1 MSAID
6 IDLLVGRLSEDSAA
20 GEDLEY
26 DQAFY
31 GLEEAAKG
39 TPDKVIRVKD
49 PENPDQ
55 EIDRVIPGEEPD
67 ANAVLE
73 LAKSLF
79 GRTRDLRVAVHLTS
93 ALTRLN
99 GLPGLAEGLA
109 VVAGMLENLWDD
121 VHPQLPAD
129 DDYDPFFRINVLNA
143 FSDVERFI
151 KVVRGCNFV
160 ESRAVGR
167 FTLRDIEVE
176 KGEFAP
182 LEGQSTPSLELFRAA
197 LRESEPE
204 AKSARQSAV
213 ADALQSLSR
222 IGQAFSAHNAS
233 GPELGTLQR
242 LLTRAQEALGLADE
256 PDGGAGDDVASG
268 TTGEGGESGT
278 VHSGGAGGGA
288 GGRLA
293 NRADAKRQLE
303 AVAEFLERTEPAN
316 PAPIFI
322 RRAIALLDMS
332 FLEII
337 RNMTPEALAAVRNL
351 GGLPNDGE

>member
-1 MSAID
+1 MGAID
-6 IDLLVGRLSEDSAA
+6 TDFFVGRLSEDSAA
-20 GEDLEY
+20 GADLEY

-31 GLEEAAKG
+31 ELEEAAKG

-49 PENPDQ
+49 PENPNQ
-55 EIDRVIPGEEPD
+55 EMDRVIPGEVPD
-67 ANAVLE
+67 AKAVLD

-79 GRTRDLRVAVHLTS
+79 GRTRDLRIAVHMTS

-99 GLPGLAEGLA
+99 GLPGLAEGLS

-121 VHPQLPAD
+121 VHPQLQAD
-129 DDYDPFFRINVLNA
+129 DDFDPFIRINVLNA
-143 FSDVERFI
+143 LSDVEHFI
-151 KVVRGCNFV
+151 KVVRACHFV

-176 KGEFAP
+176 KGELAP
-182 LEGQSTPSLELFRAA
+182 LEGQSAPSLELFRAA
-197 LRESEPE
+197 LQESDHEVT
-204 AKSARQSAV
+204 SDRQSAV
-213 ADALQSLSR
+213 AGALQCISR
-222 IGQAFSAHNAS
+222 IGEVFGAHNAA
-233 GPELGTLQR
+233 GPELGELTTI
-242 LLTRAQEALGLADE
+242 LTRAQEALWLADE
-256 PDGGAGDDVASG
+256 PDGGAGGDVASG
-268 TTGEGGESGT
+268 VTDDATDSGSLG
-278 VHSGGAGGGA
+278 SGSGA

-293 NRADAKRQLE
+293 NRADARRQLE
-303 AVAEFLERTEPAN
+303 GVAEFLERTEPAN